1 MDDADARDRDPL
13 SRDGDSEPRGD
24 DIDIETI
31 RTRLEALEQA
41 VDHPD
46 ERQEVRRTIGL
57 IDRLPAP
64 SLREHIRKFTR
75 RDIAE
80 AFVGSILISLPMLVE
95 DGVFDIA
102 AHFVDTPV
110 LFGLNVVFLVAMT
123 TGLLYYADFRDV
135 RINRPIFG
143 LVPRRLTAVVV
154 ISFVT
159 AAFTMTLWG
168 RVEGWTDPAVAIARI
183 SVVWTAAA
191 FGGALGD
198 ILPGESEGADINDE
212 LDQFGERLGIGDDEG
227 LF

>member
-1 MDDADARDRDPL
+1 MDEDARDHDPVT
-13 SRDGDSEPRGD
+13 RDGESEPRGD
-24 DIDIETI
+24 DIDIDAV
-31 RTRLEALEQA
+31 RRKLEALERT

-46 ERQEVRRTIGL
+46 ERREVRRAIGL
-57 IDRLPAP
+57 VDRLPTP
-64 SLREHIRKFTR
+64 SIRDGIRKFTR

-80 AFVGSILISLPMLVE
+80 AFVGSILISLPLLVE

-102 AHFVDTPV
+102 DHFVGTPAF
-110 LFGLNVVFLVAMT
+110 LGANVVFLITLT

-135 RINRPIFG
+135 KIHRPIFG
-143 LVPRRLTAVVV
+143 VIPRRLTAVVI

-159 AAFTMTLWG
+159 ATFTMTLWG
-168 RVEGWTDPAVAIARI
+168 RLDGWSDPLVALARI

>member
-1 MDDADARDRDPL
+1 MDDDAHDRDRVT
-13 SRDGDSEPRGD
+13 RDGDPGAKGA

-31 RTRLEALEQA
+31 RTRLEALERA

-46 ERQEVRRTIGL
+46 ERREVRRTIGL
-57 IDRLPAP
+57 IDRLPSP
-64 SLREHIRKFTR
+64 SIRDHIRKYTR

-80 AFVGSILISLPMLVE
+80 AFVGSILISLPLLVE

-102 AHFVDTPV
+102 EHFVETP
-110 LFGLNVVFLVAMT
+110 LFFGLNATFVVVMT
-123 TGLLYYADFRDV
+123 ISLLYYADFREV
-135 RINRPIFG
+135 HIHRPILGF
-143 LVPRRLTAVVV
+143 LPRRLTAVIV
-154 ISFVT
+154 ISLFT

-168 RVEGWTDPAVAIARI
+168 RVGGWSDPIVALARI

-212 LDQFGERLGIGDDEG
+212 LDRFGERLGIGDDEG